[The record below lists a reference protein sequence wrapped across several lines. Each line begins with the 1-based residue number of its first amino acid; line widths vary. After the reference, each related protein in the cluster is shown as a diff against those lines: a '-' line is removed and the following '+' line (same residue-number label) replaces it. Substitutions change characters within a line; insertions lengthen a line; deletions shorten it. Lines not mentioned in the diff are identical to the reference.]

1 MPGSGGLLTILTYVL
16 AVGLGFAMY
25 FVLTKIK
32 VSKANVDAT
41 KIVEEATAK
50 ADNIVKEAILD
61 AKTQAYEYK
70 LEAEKEIKE
79 QRLEVTKFENKLL
92 QREQNIDRRDIAL
105 QGKEDVL
112 DDKAKQLEKRS
123 EELGKL
129 EAQLKEQIDAKIVEL
144 EKIAAMSAN
153 EAKEEL
159 FKQVEQKMAT
169 EVTAYIK
176 EKEDE
181 AKSKASLY
189 AKDIIAAAI
198 NRYSQEETIE
208 RTVNVVALPSE
219 EMKGRIIGRE
229 GRNIKAIEN
238 ATGVEL
244 IIDDTPEAITISCF
258 DPVRR
263 EIARLS
269 LETLICDGRI
279 QPGRIEEVVQKTKNE
294 LNEVIQKTGEDA
306 IFELGLSRVNKEIIM
321 MLGKLKYRTSYGQN
335 ALQHSLEVAHFAGM
349 MAAELGLNQQL
360 ARRAGLLHDL
370 GKAVDHEMEGS
381 HVELGAKFAKKYGE
395 NATVVNAIESHHGDV
410 EATSVISILVAA
422 ADTLSAARPGSR
434 SETIENYIQRLEKLE
449 EISKSFDGVDKVFAI
464 QAGREVRVIV
474 KPDKVD
480 DLASH
485 KLAREIKN
493 KIETELTYPGHIK
506 VTVIREV
513 RANEIAK

>member
-269 LETLICDGRI
+269 LETLIRDGRI

-321 MLGKLKYRTSYGQN
+321 MLGKLKYRSSYGQN

>member
-269 LETLICDGRI
+269 LETLIRDGRI
-279 QPGRIEEVVQKTKNE
+279 QPGRIQEVVQKTKND
-294 LNEVIQKTGEDA
+294 LNEVMQKTGEDA

>member
-1 MPGSGGLLTILTYVL
+1 MVEMNLALLILTYVL
-16 AVGLGFAMY
+16 AMAGGFGLYYIFTKMK
-25 FVLTKIK
+25 LTKANADA
-32 VSKANVDAT
+32 SKILEDANT
-41 KIVEEATAK
+41 K

-79 QRLEVTKFENKLL
+79 QRLEVTKAENKLL
-92 QREQNIDRRDIAL
+92 QREQNIDRRDISL
-105 QGKEDVL
+105 QGKEEVL
-112 DDKAKQLEKRS
+112 DHKAKQLEKKS

-129 EAQLKEQIDAKIVEL
+129 EDQLKNQIDEKVQEL

-153 EAKEEL
+153 EAKAEL
-159 FKQVEQKMAT
+159 FRQVEQRTANEM
-169 EVTAYIK
+169 TAYIK
-176 EKEDE
+176 EQEDE
-181 AKSKASLY
+181 AKAKASLF
-189 AKDIIAAAI
+189 AKDIIAQAI

-238 ATGVEL
+238 ATGAEL
-244 IIDDTPEAITISCF
+244 IIDDTPEAITVSCF

-269 LETLICDGRI
+269 LETLIRDGRI

-294 LNEVIQKTGEDA
+294 LDEVIYKTGEDA
-306 IFELGLSRVNKEIIM
+306 IFELGLSRVNKELIM
-321 MLGKLKYRTSYGQN
+321 LIGKLKYRSSYGQN

-395 NATVVNAIESHHGDV
+395 NATVINAIESHHGDV
-410 EATSVISILVAA
+410 PTTSVISILVAA

-449 EISKSFDGVDKVFAI
+449 EISKNFDGVDKVFAI

-485 KLAREIKN
+485 KLARDIKE
-493 KIETELTYPGHIK
+493 KIENELTYPGHIK